1 MGTDSYDNWDRLCEF
16 VVQVMARKGIPG
28 VAVGLLH
35 AGGVNT
41 ACFGVTSVENP
52 LPVTDTTLFQIGSI
66 TKTFVGTVVMRL
78 VEMGEL
84 DLDATV
90 RTYLPGFRVADE
102 AASAQVTV
110 RHLLIHTGGWE
121 GDFFYDTGA
130 GENALAE
137 YVVAM
142 VDLEQL
148 APIGTIWTYNNAGFV
163 VAGRI
168 VEVVTGKRFE
178 EALRELVLEPLGLD
192 RTFFDPADVL
202 THRFVV
208 GHDVIEEEPR
218 VSRPWALPRS
228 AYPAGGIT
236 CDVRDLMRYARFHL
250 GDGTV
255 PDDFDGE
262 AETVSRAR
270 LLSPESMAQMRSTQA
285 TIWEGEAW
293 GLSWAINDI
302 GGMRQV
308 SHGGG
313 TLGQISQLA
322 LLPQRNLA
330 VAVLTNADRGGTV
343 TQPVVKWVLKEY
355 LGLEKDEPEPAEAS
369 EEELAQYV
377 GHYANPFSDVDIGL
391 LGGRLVGQTTYK
403 KGFPDQDSPPLPS
416 PPPASLAMCDKDRLL
431 VMDGPDKG
439 DTAEILRRS
448 DGSIGWLRVGRIHVR
463 EEK

>member
-1 MGTDSYDNWDRLCEF
+1 MSSKSGTNWSRLCEF
-16 VVQVMARKGIPG
+16 VVDVMDRRGIPG
-28 VAVGLLH
+28 VTVGLVH
-35 AGGVNT
+35 AGELNT
-41 ACFGVTSVENP
+41 AGFGVTSVENP

-66 TKTFVGTVVMRL
+66 TKTFVGTAVMRL
-78 VEMGEL
+78 VEMGKL

-90 RTYLPGFRVADE
+90 RTYLPDFRVADE
-102 AASAQVTV
+102 AASAQVTL

-121 GDFFYDTGA
+121 GDFFCDTGA
-130 GENALAE
+130 GDDAVAE

-142 VDLEQL
+142 ADLEQL
-148 APIGTIWTYNNAGFV
+148 APIGTVWSYNNAGFV

-168 VEVVTGKRFE
+168 IEVATGKRFE
-178 EALRELVLEPLGLD
+178 EALRDLVLDPLGLD

-208 GHDVIEEEPR
+208 GHDVTEEEPR

-236 CDVRDLMRYARFHL
+236 CDVRDLMCYASFHL

-255 PDDFDGE
+255 PDDGDGE
-262 AETVSRAR
+262 AKSEVGIR

-285 TIWEGEAW
+285 TIWKGEAW

-302 GGMRQV
+302 GGTRQV

-322 LLPQRNLA
+322 LLPERDLA
-330 VAVLTNADRGGTV
+330 VAVLTNGDRGGTV
-343 TQPVVKWVLKEY
+343 TQPVVKWVLTEY
-355 LGLEKDEPEPAEAS
+355 LGLEKDDPAPIEAS
-369 EEELAQYV
+369 EEELTQYV
-377 GHYANPFSDVDIGL
+377 GHYSNPFSDVDIGL

-416 PPPASLAMCDKDRLL
+416 PPPASLAVCDKDRLL

-439 DTAEILRRS
+439 NTAEIVRKP
-448 DGSIGWLRVGRIHVR
+448 DGSVGWLRVGRIHVR
-463 EEK
+463 GE